1 MICVWAFSFVM
12 VDIAVEYIS
21 PLSIALYR
29 LIIASFAFL
38 LIDFFHK
45 FYNKKVIKPPKNELS
60 ISQFSIKDWSFILL
74 ASLTGV
80 ALYLYFLYSAIEMI
94 GPSLPALFLCL
105 LSPIFISILALCF
118 FNENINKI
126 KFIGFIIA
134 SIGGFLLITGGNLE
148 NLSIKSPN
156 FLGYIFAL
164 VTPIFWAIYA
174 TVTKKIA
181 NKKSDIEILKYTA
194 YFGTI
199 ELLILV
205 IINGEFIIFITH
217 FMNTIVVICA
227 IYLGLGCYT
236 LGFFIWQSSQKKVKS
251 SKVASFLYVEP
262 FITLFFSFLL
272 QRNEVIVIW
281 NIIGG
286 VIVLSAV
293 IIINYK

>member
-1 MICVWAFSFVM
+1 
-12 VDIAVEYIS
+12 
-21 PLSIALYR
+21 
-29 LIIASFAFL
+29 
-38 LIDFFHK
+38 
-45 FYNKKVIKPPKNELS
+45 
-60 ISQFSIKDWSFILL
+60 
-74 ASLTGV
+74 
-80 ALYLYFLYSAIEMI
+80 MI

-105 LSPIFISILALCF
+105 LSRIFISILALCF

-181 NKKSDIEILKYTA
+181 NKKTDIEILKYTA

-286 VIVLSAV
+286 VIVLFAV